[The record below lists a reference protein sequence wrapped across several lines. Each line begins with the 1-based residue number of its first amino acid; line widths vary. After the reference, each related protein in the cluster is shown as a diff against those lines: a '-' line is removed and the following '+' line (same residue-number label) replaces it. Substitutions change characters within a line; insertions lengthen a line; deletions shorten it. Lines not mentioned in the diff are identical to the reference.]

1 MTAGFCRRGFTL
13 IELLVVISILGLL
26 SAIIVPVARNAR
38 VVSRRAKCLS
48 NLHSIGQALQNYL
61 SENRDTYPWAAEMRS
76 VDRLLADLQGR
87 KPLPALSDVLR
98 LHAGN
103 SREVFACPADHRLL
117 DPGSSESDALLS
129 EEFPSTTT
137 YFATEGLSYEWRSQ
151 YNGKQ
156 PNRDIFT
163 DREGLKLSPAVAPL
177 LFDFQPWHGDP
188 GDKGSVCFLFADLHA
203 APDDYEDESAD

>member
-76 VDRLLADLQGR
+76 VDRLLAD
-87 KPLPALSDVLR
+87 
-98 LHAGN
+98 
-103 SREVFACPADHRLL
+103 
-117 DPGSSESDALLS
+117 LLS